1 MEMCLTSTN
10 FTLKK
15 KKFTAVHF
23 VKGLSFSF
31 FVVFFFPVCVFFFV
45 VVVCLFACLLVFYV
59 QVSLKFNVG
68 DYRASTSLGFLEG
81 E

>member
-15 KKFTAVHF
+15 KKVYSSAFCKRF
-23 VKGLSFSF
+23 VFCFSF
-31 FVVFFFPVCVFFFV
+31 FCVFCFFFSVCFVVV
-45 VVVCLFACLLVFYV
+45 VVVCLFYIQAT
-59 QVSLKFNVG
+59 LKFHVG

>member
-15 KKFTAVHF
+15 KFTAVHF
-23 VKGLSFSF
+23 VKGLLFSF
-31 FVVFFFPVCVFFFV
+31 FVVFFSCLCFFFLF
-45 VVVCLFACLLVFYV
+45 VCLLACLLACFYV

>member
-15 KKFTAVHF
+15 KFTAVHF
-23 VKGLSFSF
+23 VKGLLFSF
-31 FVVFFFPVCVFFFV
+31 FVGYFFPVCVFFFRLF
-45 VVVCLFACLLVFYV
+45 VCLLAFFYV

>member
-1 MEMCLTSTN
+1 MLELCTRCISVRVDEFILSLSKCVGCLLGIFCMC
-10 FTLKK
+10 
-15 KKFTAVHF
+15 
-23 VKGLSFSF
+23 GC
-31 FVVFFFPVCVFFFV
+31 FFFFFRLF
-45 VVVCLFACLLVFYV
+45 VCLLAFFYV